1 MQKSIFVGNG
11 INLLTK
17 SAKSWQDVLRELSA
31 IVGDPS
37 LIDFID
43 YMPFTLFYEAVC
55 SGYFRR
61 GEKSDIALKRH
72 IAKLLSSMK
81 HNPFHYQIAKLGLGH
96 IITTNYDYCLE
107 NSILA
112 DKPLAHDNLRSENRY
127 SVFRRTKIN
136 SSYIWHIH
144 GEINKPLS
152 IMLGNAQYGGHF
164 QKIRTYLTTPNTS
177 PFIAGIRDFEKE
189 KIYSWVDVFLR
200 DEVHIIGFSLDYSEI
215 DLWGLLSYKS
225 RIQRVSK
232 IQGGQTY
239 YYHWTS
245 KLENNSDKAKIRL
258 LESLGVKVVKVFDI
272 KDYAKEYENFI
283 ANFKSL

>member
-1 MQKSIFVGNG
+1 MQKTIFVGNG

-17 SAKSWQDVLRELSA
+17 DAKSWRDVLYELSK
-31 IVGDPS
+31 IVDDPT
-37 LIDFID
+37 LVDFMD
-43 YMPFTLFYEAVC
+43 YTPFTLFYEAVC
-55 SGYFRR
+55 SRYFKG

-72 IAKLLSSMK
+72 IAKLLNNMK
-81 HNPFHYQIAKLGLGH
+81 HNIFHNEIAKLGFRH

-107 NSILA
+107 NSVLA
-112 DKPLAHDNLRSENRY
+112 NEPLVHDDLRSENRY

-144 GEINKPLS
+144 GEVDKPSS
-152 IMLGNAQYGGHF
+152 IMLGNEQYGGHF

-177 PFIAGIRDFEKE
+177 PFISGKRDFEKE
-189 KIYSWVDVFLR
+189 KVYSWVDVFLR

-232 IQGGQTY
+232 IRGGQTY

-245 KLENNSDKAKIRL
+245 KSENNPDKAKIRL
-258 LESLGVKVVKVFDI
+258 LESLGVEVIKVFEI
-272 KDYAKEYENFI
+272 KDYAKEYESFI
-283 ANFKSL
+283 LKFKN

>member
-1 MQKSIFVGNG
+1 MQKAIFVGNG
-11 INLLTK
+11 VNLLTK
-17 SAKSWQDVLRELSA
+17 DAKSWQDVLSELSK
-31 IVGDPS
+31 IVGEPD

-43 YMPFTLFYEAVC
+43 FMPFTLFYEAAC
-55 SGYFRR
+55 SRYFKR

-72 IAKLLSSMK
+72 IAKLLSSMP
-81 HNPFHYQIAKLGLGH
+81 HNSLHYEIAKLGLKH

-107 NSILA
+107 NSILT
-112 DKPLAHDNLRSENRY
+112 DKSPTHDDLRSEHRY
-127 SVFRRTKIN
+127 SVFRRTKID

-144 GEINKPLS
+144 GEIDKPLS
-152 IMLGNAQYGGHF
+152 IMLGNEQYGGHL

-177 PFIAGIRDFEKE
+177 PFIAGKRDFEKE

-200 DEVHIIGFSLDYSEI
+200 DEVHIIGFSFDYSEI

-232 IQGGQTY
+232 IHGGQTY

-245 KLENNSDKAKIRL
+245 KPENNSDRAKIRL
-258 LESLGVKVVKVFDI
+258 LESLGVKVVQVFDI

-283 ANFKSL
+283 SNFKN